1 MDRKPVIS
9 SNIKSIGYNKEEKV
23 LEIEFN
29 HGGVYEYSNVPKN
42 AYESLNNAPSKGR
55 YFIKYIK
62 NIFTCQRVK

>member
-9 SNIKSIGYNKEEKV
+9 SNIKSIGYNKEKKV

-29 HGGVYEYSNVPKN
+29 SGGVYEYSNVPED
-42 AYESLNNAPSKGR
+42 AFESLNKAQSKGK

-62 NIFTCQRVK
+62 PVFACTRVK